1 MLFFSA
7 NQKIFSLAESFTN
20 FTQSRFYVQKL
31 LLHMP
36 FFAVRKNFHFH
47 KPKGFLFQ
55 KALRTVLKNRLFTY
69 KKPFIRTKPF
79 LLSPKAIFFALRLP
93 FQPPLT
99 YCPQKFP
106 IFTNQKHFFR
116 TNLSLFPPQTT
127 LFHPPLPI
135 RTTLNLL
142 SAKNTAILLIS
153 ALNSYA
159 VKPERRTDSNHCR
172 RYPAKLQLFAKPV
185 T

>member
-55 KALRTVLKNRLFTY
+55 KALCFALKSLSFSQPKHRSFEQLFTVLKSRLFTY
-69 KKPFIRTKPF
+69 KKPFI
-79 LLSPKAIFFALRLP
+79 
-93 FQPPLT
+93 
-99 YCPQKFP
+99 C
-106 IFTNQKHFFR
+106 
-116 TNLSLFPPQTT
+116 TNLSFLPPKIT
-127 LFHPPLPI
+127 LFCPPLPI
-135 RTTLNLL
+135 QNTLNLL
-142 SAKNTAILLIS
+142 FAKNTAVLL
-153 ALNSYA
+153 
-159 VKPERRTDSNHCR
+159 
-172 RYPAKLQLFAKPV
+172 LFALILCCKA
-185 T
+185 

>member
-55 KALRTVLKNRLFTY
+55 KALCFALKSLSFSQPKHRSFEQLFTVLKSRLFY
-69 KKPFIRTKPF
+69 IQKPFICTKLSL
-79 LLSPKAIFFALRLP
+79 LLSKAA
-93 FQPPLT
+93 
-99 YCPQKFP
+99 
-106 IFTNQKHFFR
+106 
-116 TNLSLFPPQTT
+116 
-127 LFHPPLPI
+127 LFHPPPPI

-142 SAKNTAILLIS
+142 SAKNTAVLL
-153 ALNSYA
+153 
-159 VKPERRTDSNHCR
+159 
-172 RYPAKLQLFAKPV
+172 LFALILCCKA
-185 T
+185 